1 MKSMLVAISAILSAL
16 YLLNP
21 TAGLDFIPDFLPFVG
36 NLDEATAMAV
46 LVACGRYF
54 GYDIAGFFG
63 KKKAEG
69 RRAGKVVDID

>member
-1 MKSMLVAISAILSAL
+1 MKSIFVAISAIFSAL

-21 TAGLDFIPDFLPFVG
+21 TAGLDFIPDFLLFVG

-63 KKKAEG
+63 KKKTEDL
-69 RRAGKVVDID
+69 RSGKVVDID